1 MSVQIKTN
9 WSAWIAA
16 VEAGADAASAAL
28 AEQMLADSRDYIPD
42 DGEHMLRDIGRIEAK
57 KTGERDLVWSSVY
70 AGYQWYGVRADGT
83 HAVQHYTTAGT
94 GKAWV
99 DEAKSAN
106 GAAWK
111 LVAQNGFNKGMGR

>member
-83 HAVQHYTTAGT
+83 HVVQHYTTAGT

>member
-9 WSAWIAA
+9 WGAWIAA

-28 AEQMLADSRDYIPD
+28 AEQMLTDSRDYIPD
-42 DGEHMLRDIGRIEAK
+42 DGEHMLRDIGRIESK
-57 KTGERDLVWSSVY
+57 KPGERDLVWSSVY

-106 GAAWK
+106 GATWK